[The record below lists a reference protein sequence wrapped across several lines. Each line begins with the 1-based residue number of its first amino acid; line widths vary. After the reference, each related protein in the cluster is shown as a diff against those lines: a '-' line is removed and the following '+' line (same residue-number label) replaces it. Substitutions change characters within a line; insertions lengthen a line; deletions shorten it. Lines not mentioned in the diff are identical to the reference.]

1 MTKHTVSCRIGHLF
15 FFGGRS
21 YSQTFLGLGIE
32 EQGVAIWL
40 IGPRTINMTSC
51 TKGLVLS

>member
-32 EQGVAIWL
+32 EQGVTTWS

-51 TKGLVLS
+51 TK